1 MAFKKSCK
9 NWTNASTSFLI
20 GAWVRIS
27 DFSKITTL
35 GNWSAD
41 ILVRSRRS
49 VNPEAD
55 RNVRAGFDE
64 FCLALLSSR
73 SSGSARWETR
83 QVGDAKG
90 VIHTS
95 PGQRP
100 GFISTKTHQR

>member
-55 RNVRAGFDE
+55 RNVRAGE
-64 FCLALLSSR
+64 HRILREQYLTKVER
-73 SSGSARWETR
+73 KWK
-83 QVGDAKG
+83 VGDAKG

-100 GFISTKTHQR
+100 GFISPKTHQR